1 MSKTISHEA
10 LLPVALELFKSVG
23 YTKIDTFETIG
34 PREKKLETL
43 GDDFAKFYS
52 HLRTRLQV
60 NEE

>member
-23 YTKIDTFETIG
+23 YTKADAAQMIG
-34 PREKKLETL
+34 PREKKLEAF

-52 HLRTRLQV
+52 QLRDRLQAGA
-60 NEE
+60 E